1 MSAALTAPYG
11 AWRSP
16 ITSDVIVAATI
27 GLTDVLLDGDE
38 VYWIEARPQEAG
50 RNVVIRR
57 DATGAISEVM
67 PSTFNARTRVHEY
80 GGGAVVA
87 DDSIVFAS
95 NFDDQRLYR
104 QDGSGGSRP
113 LTVEGFRYADG
124 RIDRRRRRWIGVRE
138 EHTDPN
144 PQVVVNTLVAVDTEG
159 SRPEQILVT
168 GSDFYASPRISPDGS
183 RLAWLSWNHPNM
195 PWVGTE
201 LWVAEITADGT
212 LKQPTKAAG
221 GPSESIFQPEWSPN
235 GILHF
240 ISDRSG
246 WWNLYRTLDGNDEPL
261 CPMAAE
267 FGQPQWN
274 FGMSTYAFV
283 SADQLICAYIEDGLG
298 KLASLDVARR
308 RLLPLDLPYTD
319 YAAVRAHGSHVV
331 FRAGSP
337 TTPASVVQ
345 LDLNTQQCQVLR
357 RANELAEQPNM
368 RGYFSAP
375 QPIDFPTEGGLTAH
389 ALYYPPTNPHYR
401 GPADD
406 LPPLVVKTHGGP
418 TASASSVLDVG
429 IQFWTSRGIAV
440 LDVNYGGSTGY
451 GRAYRE
457 RLHQQ
462 WGIVDVDDCIN
473 AAKYLIAEKKVDRT
487 RVVITGGSA
496 GGYTTLAALTFRD
509 FFQAG
514 GSHYGVSDTEA
525 LVRDTHK
532 FESRYLDWL
541 IGPYPAQQALY
552 RERSPIYHVERLSV
566 PVIFFQGEED
576 KIVPPNQTTL
586 MVEALQRKKI
596 PAGYWL
602 FAGEQHG
609 FRQAENIKRAL
620 DAELYFYA
628 ILVFR
633 TGLYF

>member
-1 MSAALTAPYG
+1 MSDVLTAPYG

-27 GLTDVLLDGDE
+27 GLTDVLLDGNN

-50 RNVVIRR
+50 RNVVMRR
-57 DATGAISEVM
+57 DVTGAISEVM
-67 PSTFNARTRVHEY
+67 PATFNARTRVHEY
-80 GGGAVVA
+80 GGGAVVV
-87 DDSIVFAS
+87 DDSVVFAS
-95 NFDDQRLYR
+95 NFGDQHLYR
-104 QDGSGGSRP
+104 QDGSGGPRP
-113 LTVEGFRYADG
+113 LTAAGFRYADG
-124 RIDRRRRRWIGVRE
+124 RIDRRRQRWIGVRE

-144 PQVVVNTLVAVDTEG
+144 PQVVVNTLVAVDIEG
-159 SRPEQILVT
+159 ARPEQVLVT
-168 GSDFYASPRISPDGS
+168 GSDFYASPRLSPDGT

-201 LWVAEITADGT
+201 LWVAEIAAAGT
-212 LKQPTKAAG
+212 LQQPTKVAG
-221 GPSESIFQPEWSPN
+221 GSAESIFQPEWSPS

-246 WWNLYRTLDGNDEPL
+246 WWNLYRTLDGHDEPL

-283 SADQLICAYIEDGLG
+283 SADQLICAYTEGGLG
-298 KLASLDVARR
+298 KLASLDVVRH

-319 YAAVRAHGSHVV
+319 YAAVRVHGSRVM

-337 TTPASVVQ
+337 TTPASVVL
-345 LDLNTQQCQVLR
+345 LDLNTQQCQILR
-357 RANELAEQPNM
+357 RATELAEQPNI
-368 RGYFSAP
+368 RAYFSAP
-375 QPIDFPTEGGLTAH
+375 QAIDFPTEGGLTAH
-389 ALYYPPTNPHYR
+389 ALYYPPSNPQYR
-401 GPADD
+401 APADD

-418 TASASSVLDVG
+418 TAAASSVLDLG

-462 WGIVDVDDCIN
+462 WGVVDVDDCIN
-473 AAKYLIAEKKVDRT
+473 AAKYLIAENKVDSA

-496 GGYTTLAALTFRD
+496 GGYTTLATLTFRD

-552 RERSPIYHVERLSV
+552 RERSPIYHTERLSV

-576 KIVPPNQTTL
+576 KIVPPNQTAL

-596 PAGYWL
+596 PVGYWL

>member
-1 MSAALTAPYG
+1 MSDVLTAPYG

-16 ITSDVIVAATI
+16 ITSDVIVAGTI
-27 GLTDVLLDGDE
+27 GLPDVLLDGDD

-50 RNVVIRR
+50 RNVVMRR

-67 PSTFNARTRVHEY
+67 PATFNARTRVHEY
-80 GGGAVVA
+80 GGGAVVV

-95 NFDDQRLYR
+95 NFGDQRLYR
-104 QDGSGGSRP
+104 QDGSGGPRA
-113 LTVEGFRYADG
+113 LTAEGFRYADG
-124 RIDRRRRRWIGVRE
+124 RIDRRRQRWIGVRE

-144 PQVVVNTLVAVDTEG
+144 PQVVVNTLVAVDIEG
-159 SRPEQILVT
+159 ARPEQVLVT
-168 GSDFYASPRISPDGS
+168 GSDFYASPRLSPDGT

-212 LKQPTKAAG
+212 LQQSTKVAG
-221 GPSESIFQPEWSPN
+221 GPTESIFQPEWSPS

-246 WWNLYRTLDGNDEPL
+246 WWNLYRTLDGHDEPL

-283 SADQLICAYIEDGLG
+283 SADQLICAYTEGGLG
-298 KLASLDVARR
+298 KLASLDLARH
-308 RLLPLDLPYTD
+308 RLLPLDLPLTD

-337 TTPASVVQ
+337 TTPASVML

-357 RANELAEQPNM
+357 RANALAEQPNI
-368 RGYFSAP
+368 RAYFSAP
-375 QPIDFPTEGGLTAH
+375 QAIDFPTEGGLTAH
-389 ALYYPPTNPHYR
+389 ALYYPPSNPQYR
-401 GPADD
+401 APADD

-418 TASASSVLDVG
+418 TAAASSVLDLG

-451 GRAYRE
+451 GRAYRD

-462 WGIVDVDDCIN
+462 WGVVDVDDCIN
-473 AAKYLIAEKKVDRT
+473 ATKYLIAENKVDSA

-552 RERSPIYHVERLSV
+552 RERSPIYHAERLSV

-576 KIVPPNQTTL
+576 KIVPPNQTAL

-596 PAGYWL
+596 PVGYWL

-633 TGLYF
+633 IGLYF

>member
-1 MSAALTAPYG
+1 MSDVLTAPYG

-16 ITSDVIVAATI
+16 ITSDVIVAETI
-27 GLTDVLLDGDE
+27 GLTDVLLDGDDI
-38 VYWIEARPQEAG
+38 YWIETRPQEAG
-50 RNVVIRR
+50 RYVVVRR
-57 DATGAISEVM
+57 DRTGATSEVM
-67 PSTFNARTRVHEY
+67 PATFNARTRVHEY
-80 GGGAVVA
+80 GGGAVVVA
-87 DDSIVFAS
+87 DSVVFAS
-95 NFDDQRLYR
+95 NFGDQRLYR
-104 QDGSGGSRP
+104 QDDSGGPRP
-113 LTVEGFRYADG
+113 LTAEGFRYTDG
-124 RIDRRRRRWIGVRE
+124 RIDRRRQRWIGVRE
-138 EHTDPN
+138 DHTN
-144 PQVVVNTLVAVDTEG
+144 PSREAINTIVAVDIAG
-159 SRPEQILVT
+159 ASPEQVLVT
-168 GSDFYASPRISPDGS
+168 GSDFYASLRLSPDGTH
-183 RLAWLSWNHPNM
+183 LAWLSWHHPNM

-201 LWVAEITADGT
+201 LWVAAITADGA
-212 LKQPTKAAG
+212 LQQPTKIAG
-221 GPSESIFQPEWSPN
+221 GPTESIFQPEWSLS

-240 ISDRSG
+240 MSDRTG
-246 WWNLYRTLDGNDEPL
+246 WWNLYHTSDGHDEPL

-283 SADQLICAYIEDGLG
+283 STDRLICTYTEGGLG
-298 KLASLDVARR
+298 KLALLDVATH

-319 YAAVRAHGSHVV
+319 YAAVRAHGSRVV

-337 TTPASVVQ
+337 TAPASIVLMDV
-345 LDLNTQQCQVLR
+345 NTQRCQVLR
-357 RANELAEQPNM
+357 RATELAEQPSI
-368 RGYFSAP
+368 RVYFSAP
-375 QPIDFPTEGGLTAH
+375 QAIDFPTEGGLTAH
-389 ALYYPPTNPHYR
+389 ALYYPPLNPQYSA
-401 GPADD
+401 PADD

-418 TASASSVLDVG
+418 TAAASSVLDLG

-451 GRAYRE
+451 GRAYRD

-473 AAKYLIAEKKVDRT
+473 AAKYLIAENKVDSARI
-487 RVVITGGSA
+487 VITGGSA

-552 RERSPIYHVERLSV
+552 RERSPIHHAERLSV

-576 KIVPPNQTTL
+576 KIVPPNQTAL

-596 PAGYWL
+596 PVGYWL
-602 FAGEQHG
+602 YAGEQHG
-609 FRQAENIKRAL
+609 FRRAENIKRAL

-633 TGLYF
+633 TGLHF